1 MKKMYN
7 VESEKLFRRAKEIIP
22 GGVNSPVRAFKDVDI
37 NPPFI
42 VRADGSKIYD
52 EDNNEYID
60 YVGSYGP
67 MILGHNPQIVNNK
80 LKEQI
85 DNSLSFGA
93 PTRLEVEIA
102 ELIREIVPSVE
113 MLRMVNSGTEATMSA
128 LRVARGYT
136 GRSKIV
142 KFAGNYHGHE
152 DCLLVQAGS
161 GALTHGVPSSSGVPK
176 SITENTIVAEYNSIE
191 SISNIFQNYGND
203 IAAVIMEPISGNMG
217 VVPAT
222 KEFMNHVRKITR
234 EYNSLLIID
243 EVMTGFRVAL
253 AGAQS
258 LYKVEPDLTCFGKI
272 IGGGLP
278 VGAYGGKKEIMKCVA
293 PLGPVYQAGT
303 LSGNPLS
310 MTAGITTLTY
320 LKENPKIYEELENKG
335 KSLQEGIE
343 KVIEDFNIEATVNR
357 VGSMMT
363 VFFSKNK
370 VKSYE
375 DAKKCDTTVFAKY
388 FKNMIISGIYL
399 PPSQFETFFIS
410 NAHSKEDIERTI
422 DSTRDALKS
431 INDYY

>member
-1 MKKMYN
+1 MINEINNKKSD
-7 VESEKLFRRAKEIIP
+7 ELFKRAKELIP

-67 MILGHNPQIVNNK
+67 MILGHNPQIVNYK

-102 ELIREIVPSVE
+102 ELITEIVPSVE
-113 MLRMVNSGTEATMSA
+113 MIRMVNSGTEATMSA

-142 KFAGNYHGHE
+142 KFAGNYHGHG

-161 GALTHGVPSSSGVPK
+161 GALTNGVPSSSGVPE

-191 SISNIFQNYGND
+191 SISNIFKNYGND

-217 VVPAT
+217 VVPAAQ
-222 KEFMNHVRKITR
+222 EFIDYVRKITR
-234 EYNSLLIID
+234 EYSSLLIID

-253 AGAQS
+253 GGAQS

-278 VGAYGGKKEIMKCVA
+278 VGAYGGRKEIMQCVA

-310 MTAGITTLTY
+310 MTAGIATLTY
-320 LKENPKIYEELENKG
+320 LKENPKIYEELEE
-335 KSLQEGIE
+335 KSKKLQDGIE
-343 KVIEDFNIEATVNR
+343 KAIADFKVKATVNR

-363 VFFSKNK
+363 VFFSDKK
-370 VKSYE
+370 VRSYE
-375 DAKKCDTTVFAKY
+375 DAKKCNIKAFVKY
-388 FKNMIISGIYL
+388 FKSMIVSGIYL

-410 NAHSKEDIERTI
+410 ETHSEADIEKTVNAVRNAFN
-422 DSTRDALKS
+422 SL
-431 INDYY
+431 

>member
-1 MKKMYN
+1 MKKMNN
-7 VESEKLFRRAKEIIP
+7 VKSEELFKRAKELIP
-22 GGVNSPVRAFKDVDI
+22 GGVNSPVRAFKGLDI
-37 NPPFI
+37 DPPFI

-52 EDNNEYID
+52 EDGNEYID
-60 YVGSYGP
+60 YIGSYGP
-67 MILGHNPQIVNNK
+67 MILGHNSEIVNNK

-102 ELIREIVPSVE
+102 ELITEIVPSVE
-113 MLRMVNSGTEATMSA
+113 MIRMVNSGTEATMSA

-136 GRSKIV
+136 GRNKIV
-142 KFAGNYHGHE
+142 KFAGNYHGHG

-161 GALTHGVPSSSGVPK
+161 GALTHGVPSSSGVPE
-176 SITENTIVAEYNSIE
+176 SITDNTIVAEYNSIE
-191 SISNIFQNYGND
+191 SIGSIFKEYGND

-222 KEFMNHVRKITR
+222 QEFMDYVRKITR
-234 EYNSLLIID
+234 EYSSILIID

-253 AGAQS
+253 SGAQS

-278 VGAYGGKKEIMKCVA
+278 VGAYGGKKQIMQCVA

-310 MTAGITTLTY
+310 MIAGITTLTY
-320 LKENPKIYEELENKG
+320 LKNNPKVYDGLENKG
-335 KSLQEGIE
+335 QKLQQGIE
-343 KVIEDFNIEATVNR
+343 KAIADFKIEATVNR
-357 VGSMMT
+357 VGSMVT
-363 VFFSKNK
+363 LFFSKKKIEN
-370 VKSYE
+370 YE
-375 DAKKCDTTVFAKY
+375 DAKKCNTEVFGKY
-388 FKNMIISGIYL
+388 FKAMLQQGIYL

-410 NAHSKEDIERTI
+410 QAHSEEDIENTI
-422 DSTRDALKS
+422 KAVRNVFSKL
-431 INDYY
+431 

>member
-176 SITENTIVAEYNSIE
+176 SIT
-191 SISNIFQNYGND
+191 
-203 IAAVIMEPISGNMG
+203 
-217 VVPAT
+217 
-222 KEFMNHVRKITR
+222 
-234 EYNSLLIID
+234 
-243 EVMTGFRVAL
+243 
-253 AGAQS
+253 
-258 LYKVEPDLTCFGKI
+258 
-272 IGGGLP
+272 
-278 VGAYGGKKEIMKCVA
+278 
-293 PLGPVYQAGT
+293 
-303 LSGNPLS
+303 
-310 MTAGITTLTY
+310 
-320 LKENPKIYEELENKG
+320 
-335 KSLQEGIE
+335 
-343 KVIEDFNIEATVNR
+343 
-357 VGSMMT
+357 
-363 VFFSKNK
+363 
-370 VKSYE
+370 
-375 DAKKCDTTVFAKY
+375 
-388 FKNMIISGIYL
+388 
-399 PPSQFETFFIS
+399 
-410 NAHSKEDIERTI
+410 
-422 DSTRDALKS
+422 
-431 INDYY
+431 

>member
-1 MKKMYN
+1 MEN
-7 VESEKLFRRAKEIIP
+7 KLDNTNSAELFKRAKEVIP
-22 GGVNSPVRAFKDVDI
+22 GGVNSPVRAFTDI
-37 NPPFI
+37 DATPPFI

-60 YVGSYGP
+60 YIGSYGP
-67 MILGHNPQIVNNK
+67 MILGHNPSIVNSK

-85 DNSLSFGA
+85 DKSLSFGA

-102 ELIREIVPSVE
+102 ELIKEIVPSVE
-113 MLRMVNSGTEATMSA
+113 MIRMVNSGTEATMSA
-128 LRVARGYT
+128 LRAARGYT

-142 KFAGNYHGHE
+142 KFAGNYHGHG

-161 GALTHGVPSSSGVPK
+161 GALTHGVPSSSGVPE
-176 SITENTIVAEYNSIE
+176 SITDNTIVAEYNNIE
-191 SISNIFQNYGND
+191 SISDIFSNYGED

-222 KEFMNHVRKITR
+222 EEFMDYVRDITR
-234 EYNSLLIID
+234 KYNTVLIID

-253 AGAQS
+253 SGAQS
-258 LYKVEPDLTCFGKI
+258 LYNVEPDLTCFGKI

-278 VGAYGGKKEIMKCVA
+278 VGAYGGKKEIMECIA

-310 MTAGITTLTY
+310 MIAGITTLNY
-320 LKENPKIYEELENKG
+320 LKDNLDIYDRLENKG
-335 KSLQEGIE
+335 EKLQNGIE
-343 KVIEDFNIEATVNR
+343 KAIEDFKIKATLNR
-357 VGSMMT
+357 VGSMVT
-363 VFFSKNK
+363 LFFSSEK

-375 DAKKCDTTVFAKY
+375 DAKACDTKLFSKY
-388 FKNMIISGIYL
+388 FKLMLNEGIYL

-410 NAHSKEDIERTI
+410 NAHSEEDISNTI
-422 DSTRDALKS
+422 EAVRNTFGKL
-431 INDYY
+431 